1 MHLIH
6 KLRRSISHRPRHI
19 FDLPDEILCLILE
32 YCCQDLDFLL
42 WSCPL
47 VTLPDQFCHDCF
59 HCTLCHGSVPRMF
72 SDPRQQRGPRSGSMR
87 SKSSSSSNIN
97 RGSNGKRISNTQND
111 DISSEVKARGS
122 GLRKRRSRCHES
134 RVSRESSG
142 HAQIFAGRG
151 SHSEGIPRLSLRSD
165 GPTADSLQGSQPCPR
180 NGNRPWCHHMQQPHL
195 MRKPLLWRIVAA
207 FSPSLP
213 PMSSL
218 SYMQPP
224 AKVAFDS
231 FWQHIEGLSSY
242 LTTSRNFNPYPG
254 PQGAEEPS
262 QPLNSVGLESAQS
275 MPLSSSRRSRESN
288 GRSSAFSASQGS
300 SLHRRRA
307 MSLSAHA
314 TESSSVISPMGRA
327 QSSIASTKGRSDGL
341 PEQENDWDVSD
352 TLSSDGTDN
361 DSEDEEDKDDFD
373 DSIHLSGPFRNL
385 LVSRRF
391 ADAAVQALW
400 RDIVFHG
407 HDMYQMQSLLSTLCK
422 EDRLDFDARW
432 FSLRN
437 VNEADE
443 EQEEEEEGDVSG
455 HEECQTGENLD
466 PAPQVPTTSSERTS
480 PWTTEHQ
487 ESSRGWIE
495 SLNSSLKRFSGLHR
509 LPEGQSSNTR
519 QVKATA
525 PNGSRTD
532 VYNGQRRHTM
542 AGLHI
547 ADNGFQALSN
557 RHGKDFPGSAVKVHG
572 RSNESRWPYRRYV
585 RRAVLNFAHPQASS
599 HMFIKV
605 LECISKRCPDQIQA
619 LDLHANEKMQDA
631 GLGKTSELE
640 RLFGSG
646 FTKLRYLRL
655 QGGFV
660 DNQLLYAIIK
670 GCTTSNSS
678 APLYSDEDRPNRA
691 GELPTYVRSPS
702 LSASV
707 PLPSVVPCRLS
718 HVFLGP
724 GSVTDSAV
732 ERLIAAAGHSL
743 EVFTVT
749 SCVDVG
755 GSALAS
761 LLTKCPKLRVLGVH
775 RSLARDRDLLEGL
788 GIEVEG
794 LNPYQQQQQQQHQE
808 QHPFHGVGLFNGSIL
823 NSSPLEP
830 LDMNSTQR
838 APPPRLVRKKIIAPL
853 ERLELGT
860 VKMTTVGVAE
870 ILKGTGQ
877 TLRFLVLETQH
888 FNEEFL
894 TDVILPHCQRLE
906 GLYFDDPECLQ
917 RQQRQLQG
925 LGFSAG
931 RRGPFLPNWL
941 FKFGRSGRTFYS
953 DPHRHYQPQPF
964 QAQSQAQQPPS
975 FFGHPSSFHGADGM
989 ERHPSGRSTSPPK
1002 VSAWL
1007 GETTTDEWVTYGDC
1021 ALWST
1026 AASPGISFESGGANA
1041 SSTSTGGAAGGL
1053 FMNNQYQ
1060 RRQAQPLHHA
1070 YHNQTFMA
1078 TLAPSYLMRSASSA
1092 SGNEFHDPL
1101 NHGATHHP
1109 FMDEYDT
1116 VLERYRV
1123 TRETIENALKTLTH
1137 LRGFTLMQMDFIV
1150 ESQGLSEWKTL
1161 MRQEVIWV
1169 ESAGFRALQL
1179 FYLFLFLGY
1188 IYFGMFGW

>member
-1 MHLIH
+1 
-6 KLRRSISHRPRHI
+6 
-19 FDLPDEILCLILE
+19 
-32 YCCQDLDFLL
+32 
-42 WSCPL
+42 
-47 VTLPDQFCHDCF
+47 
-59 HCTLCHGSVPRMF
+59 
-72 SDPRQQRGPRSGSMR
+72 
-87 SKSSSSSNIN
+87 
-97 RGSNGKRISNTQND
+97 
-111 DISSEVKARGS
+111 
-122 GLRKRRSRCHES
+122 
-134 RVSRESSG
+134 
-142 HAQIFAGRG
+142 
-151 SHSEGIPRLSLRSD
+151 
-165 GPTADSLQGSQPCPR
+165 
-180 NGNRPWCHHMQQPHL
+180 
-195 MRKPLLWRIVAA
+195 
-207 FSPSLP
+207 
-213 PMSSL
+213 
-218 SYMQPP
+218 
-224 AKVAFDS
+224 
-231 FWQHIEGLSSY
+231 
-242 LTTSRNFNPYPG
+242 
-254 PQGAEEPS
+254 
-262 QPLNSVGLESAQS
+262 
-275 MPLSSSRRSRESN
+275 
-288 GRSSAFSASQGS
+288 
-300 SLHRRRA
+300 
-307 MSLSAHA
+307 MSLSAHDA
-314 TESSSVISPMGRA
+314 ESSSITSPLSRT
-327 QSSIASTKGRSDGL
+327 QSSVESTKGRSSGF
-341 PEQENDWDVSD
+341 PGREGDWDVLD
-352 TLSSDGTDN
+352 TLSSDDTDH

-400 RDIVFHG
+400 QNIVFHG

-422 EDRLDFDARW
+422 EDHLDFDAKW
-432 FSLRN
+432 FGLRN
-437 VNEADE
+437 VKEVDE
-443 EQEEEEEGDVSG
+443 EEEEEAEEEGDVNG
-455 HEECQTGENLD
+455 HKESQTGENLGL
-466 PAPQVPTTSSERTS
+466 ASQVLTTPSERTS

-495 SLNSSLKRFSGLHR
+495 SLNSSLKRFSGLQR
-509 LPEGQSSNTR
+509 IPEGQSSNMG
-519 QVKATA
+519 QVTATT
-525 PNGSRTD
+525 PKGDRTE
-532 VYNGQRRHTM
+532 VFNGQRRHTM

-547 ADNGFQALSN
+547 TDNSLQAPS
-557 RHGKDFPGSAVKVHG
+557 RQYGRDFSGSASKVHG
-572 RSNESRWPYRRYV
+572 RSSESRWPYRRHV

-605 LECISKRCPDQIQA
+605 LECISERCPDQIQA

-670 GCTTSNSS
+670 GCTTSNSTTS
-678 APLYSDEDRPNRA
+678 LLSDEGRSDRA
-691 GELPTYVRSPS
+691 GGLPTYVRSPS
-702 LSASV
+702 LSASA

-794 LNPYQQQQQQQHQE
+794 LGPHQHQQQQQQHQ
-808 QHPFHGVGLFNGSIL
+808 QQYPFHGAGLFNGSVL
-823 NSSPLEP
+823 SPSPLSQ
-830 LDMNSTQR
+830 LDMNSTHKS
-838 APPPRLVRKKIIAPL
+838 PPPRLVRKKIIAPL

-877 TLRFLVLETQH
+877 SLRFLVLETQH
-888 FNEEFL
+888 FTEEFL
-894 TDVILPHCQRLE
+894 TDVILPHCHRLE

-917 RQQRQLQG
+917 RQQRQMQG

-931 RRGPFLPNWL
+931 RRGPYLPNWH
-941 FKFGRSGRTFYS
+941 FKFGRLGRTFYS
-953 DPHRHYQPQPF
+953 DPHRHYQAQQVQP
-964 QAQSQAQQPPS
+964 QSQPQQPPS
-975 FFGHPSSFHGADGM
+975 LFGRPSSFPGAEGM
-989 ERHPSGRSTSPPK
+989 DRHPSVRPISPPK

-1026 AASPGISFESGGANA
+1026 AASPGISFENGGANA
-1041 SSTSTGGAAGGL
+1041 SLSSTGGGAGGL

-1060 RRQAQPLHHA
+1060 RRQAQPLYHA
-1070 YHNQTFMA
+1070 YHSPTFMA
-1078 TLAPSYLMRSASSA
+1078 TLAPSYLMRFATST

-1101 NHGATHHP
+1101 NHGAIHHP

-1116 VLERYRV
+1116 VLQRYRV
-1123 TRETIENALKTLTH
+1123 TRETIENALKTLTS